1 VKQLLNISAI
11 FLVLLTISPMVF
23 GAMSSCGTEDHHCD
37 QESSSEEESSHN
49 CLSLCFC
56 SCCGTAF
63 YIKNKEDQSQSSF
76 FENLD
81 IHSSFFYQPTFS
93 LGALID
99 IWQPPKI

>member
-1 VKQLLNISAI
+1 MA
-11 FLVLLTISPMVF
+11 F
-23 GAMSSCGTEDHHCD
+23 GALSSCGTADHVCD
-37 QESSSEEESSHN
+37 QESSPEEESDHD

-56 SCCGTAF
+56 SCCGTSF
-63 YIKNKEDQSQSSF
+63 FIKNNEEKPPSSY